1 MILYKSSHKV
11 TRIFGDVKFYNIF
24 PNSSQTL
31 PGTLLL
37 KFHKDKTNNHPFHW
51 QHLTPEKLIPT
62 PLKLCR
68 GQLDPT
74 SIPKCFV
81 CIIIIFQFRKLLW
94 SYYQLTSFKCKPSF
108 QVDFHCRGCLAQ
120 IRFVINAP
128 KQVTKPKGL
137 RSSFDHADIVNKIMN
152 R

>member
-1 MILYKSSHKV
+1 MTQNFITS
-11 TRIFGDVKFYNIF
+11 F

-37 KFHKDKTNNHPFHW
+37 KFHKDKTTNHPFHW

-62 PLKLCR
+62 PSKLCR

-74 SIPKCFV
+74 SILKCFV
-81 CIIIIFQFRKLLW
+81 CIPIICSNIIINFFFQPRKSLW
-94 SYYQLTSFKCKPSF
+94 SYYQVTSFKCKPSF

-120 IRFVINAP
+120 IWFVINAP
-128 KQVTKPKGL
+128 KQVTKPKGYVAAL
-137 RSSFDHADIVNKIMN
+137 ITLILLIRSWTDRDLF
-152 R
+152 